1 MRTTGAGN
9 GRGLSRR
16 GMLGLVSAGGGAALL
31 SVVVATRPAHS
42 ATRVAAATAPTG
54 GRPADFLYLSIL
66 AGQITGKQGWPRY
79 VPADF
84 SVPAH
89 ALVQVEIRCFD
100 TGPAAVPAGYEKVQ
114 GTVGGVMTVLPG
126 PDPAATARGRAV
138 SALSAKGVAHTL
150 TMAGLGL
157 NVPVPPLSTVRF
169 TFRTGAPGSVPWECM
184 ASCGTGT
191 SGWSGPMAEAGWM
204 QGTMAVVG

>member
-1 MRTTGAGN
+1 MSTTSRGN

-16 GMLGLVSAGGGAALL
+16 RVLGLVAAGGGVALL
-31 SVVVATRPAHS
+31 GVGVATRPAHS
-42 ATRVAAATAPTG
+42 AARAGAN
-54 GRPADFLYLSIL
+54 PADFLYLSIL
-66 AGQITGKQGWPRY
+66 AGHITGKQGWPRF

-89 ALVQVEIRCFD
+89 ALVQVEIRCYD
-100 TGPAAVPAGYEKVQ
+100 TGPAAVPSGYAKVQ
-114 GTVGGVMTVLPG
+114 GTVGGVMTLLPG
-126 PDPAATARGRAV
+126 PDPAPTARGRTV

-169 TFRTGAPGSVPWECM
+169 TFRTGAPGSVPWECV

-191 SGWSGPMAEAGWM
+191 SGWSGPMAQAGWM